1 VPGADLLRGRVYAAR
16 LEHIE
21 GEKYFLVVSN
31 NRRNQRLPQVLA
43 ARLTTSRKPALP
55 SIVELDDREIFT
67 GRVLC
72 DDIETL
78 WADEVTRDL
87 GALTPGTMA
96 RVEDGLRAALDL

>member
-1 VPGADLLRGRVYAAR
+1 MPGAGLLRGRVYAAK
-16 LEHIE
+16 LPHID

-31 NRRNQRLPQVLA
+31 NRRNRQLPQVLA
-43 ARLTTSRKPALP
+43 ARLTTTPKPRLP
-55 SIVELDDREIFT
+55 SIVELDGREVFT

-87 GALTPGTMA
+87 GALTASAMA